1 MKERPMTDTCDTNL
15 SEQIR
20 KDTLVVLEYSVRLP
34 DGEYLKGEHSPASL
48 NFVVGYD
55 QVMPG
60 LEKRLIGLGEG
71 TETEFVIPAAEAFG
85 ECDQAMVHIRPFSE
99 FPEGKGL
106 QAGKWVLATNKET
119 QAQYS
124 YFVKAKTSE
133 AAVLDFNHPLAGK
146 DLHYRVKIVRVRP
159 ALREELEF
167 LRPCE
172 HGEEEAGNT

>member
-1 MKERPMTDTCDTNL
+1 MKETPMTENGDTNL

-20 KDTLVVLEYSVRLP
+20 KDTLVVLEYSVRLA
-34 DGEYLKGEHSPASL
+34 DGEYLKGEGSPASL

-55 QVMPG
+55 QVLPG
-60 LEKRLIGLGEG
+60 LEKRLIGLGVG
-71 TETEFVIPAAEAFG
+71 TDTEFVIPAGEAFG
-85 ECDQAMVHIRPFSE
+85 EYDESMVHTRPFSE
-99 FPEGKGL
+99 FPEGKEL

-124 YFVKAKTSE
+124 YFVKEKTRE

-146 DLHYRVKIVRVRP
+146 ELRYHVKIALVRP

-172 HGEEEAGNT
+172 HGEEEETNT